1 MQNPPPIS
9 DLLAELRRFGTAV
22 QQTLTSESFDW
33 QRRPTSAQWSL
44 TEVVCHLRDVEREI
58 HQARFQALL
67 AKDDAFMSGATPDDW
82 SVQRSYQQQNGRQAL
97 SDFVKARQ
105 ETAALLQ
112 NVDMTIWQRSGNHAF
127 FGQTTMHEL
136 LYLVVQHDRVHW
148 QQIMLLVEPFQ
159 TD

>member
-22 QQTLTSESFDW
+22 QQTLTSEPVDW

-44 TEVVCHLRDVEREI
+44 TEVLCHLRDVEREI

-67 AKDDAFMSGATPDDW
+67 AKDDAFMPGATPDDW
-82 SVQRSYQQQNGRQAL
+82 SEQRNYQEQDGRQAL
-97 SDFVKARQ
+97 SDFVRARQ
-105 ETAALLQ
+105 ETADLLQ

-148 QQIMLLVEPFQ
+148 QQIMLLLEPFQ